1 MPANSHV
8 LVTENLRKRY
18 GARYVVDGI
27 SVHVAP
33 GEIVGLLGPNGAG
46 KTTTFSMIV
55 GNVRAD
61 EGTVF
66 VDGIDIT
73 NLSMSERARHGLGYL
88 SQERSIFRR
97 LSVADNLRLILEMR
111 NAPGERRAAI
121 FDRVVERF
129 GLQPMLEQR
138 GDMLSGGQQ
147 RRVEVARALVTE
159 PSYLLLDEP
168 FSGIDPLTVSELQ
181 RLIAELRGDGYGIL
195 ITDHNVRDT
204 LAITNRSYV
213 IHNGKVIAAGVPE
226 ELVDNPD
233 ARRFFLGENFRMAG

>member
-1 MPANSHV
+1 MPNSAHA
-8 LVTENLRKRY
+8 LVAEHLRKHY
-18 GARYVVDGI
+18 GPRYVVDG
-27 SVHVAP
+27 VTVRVTP

-46 KTTTFSMIV
+46 KTTTFGMIV
-55 GNVRAD
+55 GNVKAD
-61 EGTVF
+61 EGTVLI
-66 VDGIDIT
+66 DGIDIT
-73 NLSMSERARHGLGYL
+73 KLSMSERARQGLGYL

-111 NAPGERRAAI
+111 GSDPERRAAI
-121 FDRVVERF
+121 FERVVDRF
-129 GLQPMLEQR
+129 GLQPMLEMR
-138 GDMLSGGQQ
+138 GDTLSGGQQ

-195 ITDHNVRDT
+195 MTDHNVRDT
-204 LAITNRSYV
+204 LAITDRSYV
-213 IHNGKVIAAGVPE
+213 IHNGKVIASGVPE